1 MLAWLAMRRG
11 HRRPWLVLVALALVA
26 PGCDFMCGKG
36 KPGAGA
42 DASAGDAPVGMEV
55 LSAGG
60 EPRAKLEVGRWA
72 GLEYVVELESDG
84 SFGRTGDPPIQAP
97 TLVMKTRVEV
107 LRGTADPLIQER
119 DGKPLRLVEERAT
132 LERIGVRSATAP
144 ADFIGK
150 VNEALGL
157 LKGLTTRALIAENA
171 EILEVTTEHLGG
183 VVPPPEIKGFLD
195 EALGAQR
202 SFPLRLPPVPVGVG
216 ARWRFSVPL
225 EIKGVKAT
233 HVADLTLVELTAST
247 ARIGIRARQQ
257 APNQEVPHP
266 TIPGLRAS
274 LAGLRGDSDGEV
286 TLDRLT
292 ACIVAARF
300 SSTTYQTMTW
310 LEPDGNDRTATF
322 MHASVQR
329 IRGRVGS
336 AGDAGDLPEA
346 AVVER
351 PDGGSTAPP
360 EEDEGE

>member
-1 MLAWLAMRRG
+1 MRRG
-11 HRRPWLVLVALALVA
+11 HRRSWLVLLAVALVA
-26 PGCDFMCGKG
+26 PGCDFICSK
-36 KPGAGA
+36 KPPSAGA
-42 DASAGDAPVGMEV
+42 DASADDMPVGIEV
-55 LSAGG
+55 LSAGA

-84 SFGRTGDPPIQAP
+84 SFGRTGDPPIKAP

-107 LRGTADPLIQER
+107 QRGTADPLIQER

-132 LERIGVRSATAP
+132 LERIAVRSATGP

-157 LKGLTTRALIAENA
+157 LVGLTTRALIAENA

-183 VVPPPEIKGFLD
+183 VVPPPEIKSFLD

-233 HVADLTLVELTAST
+233 HVADLTLVELGASR

-257 APNQEVPHP
+257 APQQEVPHP
-266 TIPGLRAS
+266 TLPGLRAS

-292 ACIVAARF
+292 ACILAARF

-310 LEPDGNDRTATF
+310 VEPDGSDRTATF

-329 IRGRVGS
+329 IQGRIGGP
-336 AGDAGDLPEA
+336 GDGGDSPDAA
-346 AVVER
+346 AVAPLVA
-351 PDGGSTAPP
+351 PDAAVP
-360 EEDEGE
+360 EDDESE